1 MVLPSRLLNVR
12 EVQKLRLTPS
22 SDTAPIIILFS
33 HRPLIEM
40 YVSLVTFLLSSEN
53 HYPYTWELHCR
64 AGSPTCLYQNCIKF
78 TIPNYAGS
86 VTLIDSSFHF
96 EAHVN
101 APDTEYCGFV
111 RDAIFTGLK
120 NFGAGEAVD
129 LSHSRPLPE
138 LAFICP
144 CTVGSTHAATIGA
157 NQKLICVNDSEKWG
171 RLQPNQRVWLTG
183 PDQPTSSRF
192 VVYH

>member
-1 MVLPSRLLNVR
+1 MVLPSQLLDTR
-12 EVQKLRLTPS
+12 EVQKLRLTAS
-22 SDTAPIIILFS
+22 SATAPLIIHFS
-33 HRPLIEM
+33 DSPLTQT
-40 YVSLVTFLLSSEN
+40 YVSLVSFLLSSEN

-78 TIPNYAGS
+78 TIPYYAGS

-101 APDTEYCGFV
+101 APDTEYCSFV
-111 RDAIFTGLK
+111 RDAIFIGLK
-120 NFGAGEAVD
+120 NFSAGEAVD
-129 LSHSRPLPE
+129 SSHSRPLPE

-144 CTVGSTHAATIGA
+144 CKVGSTHAAIIGA
-157 NQKLICVNDSEKWG
+157 NQKWICVNDSEKWG
-171 RLQPNQRVWLTG
+171 RLQPNQRVWLT
-183 PDQPTSSRF
+183 DRPTSSRF